1 MGTVENPDMSK
12 KIFTLKESLE
22 LLPRVQ
28 ELTNTAAEQAEV
40 LVRQLEALPAGE
52 ARREFE
58 ERYDHLLRS
67 WAAHVMELGVE
78 VKGMWLVDFDSGDGI
93 YYCWHHPERTIEYF
107 HDYGTGYSG
116 RRPLGKLGTS

>member
-1 MGTVENPDMSK
+1 MSK

-58 ERYDHLLRS
+58 ERYDRLLRT

-107 HDYGTGYSG
+107 HDYGTGFSG